1 MNPPV
6 IGIIVC
12 ASEHHRQFVSEDYIS
27 AIVHSGGI
35 PVLIPCTI
43 PPARCRQL
51 SVSSCPY
58 LSFEHY
64 SMLCNGYL
72 FCGGYDISPVL
83 FDEDSKTSIGT
94 TNYRMDYFQLS
105 LMQYL
110 LTLDRPILAICKGMQ
125 LLNLALGGTIWQDL
139 TLRPEHSDNHMQT
152 SKFCPEHSV
161 NHMQTSTVRSD
172 VCHKIQILPDSH
184 LGQIS
189 SQISSPATSI
199 LTTQHSAI
207 PELTTSNSSRRDT
220 TTPDSLEYYV
230 NSFHH
235 QAVHQIGHQLKITA
249 IASDHLIEAIES
261 TTHSFVLGVQWHPES
276 MYHTDLFSK
285 KIFDAFIQAVSV

>member
-12 ASEHHRQFVSEDYIS
+12 TSEHHRQFVSEDYIS

-43 PPARCRQL
+43 PPARYRQL

-83 FDEDSKTSIGT
+83 FEEDSRTPTGAT
-94 TNYRMDYFQLS
+94 DYRIDYFQLA
-105 LMQYL
+105 LMRYL

-125 LLNLALGGTIWQDL
+125 LLNIALGGTIWQDL
-139 TLRPEHSDNHMQT
+139 TLQPEY
-152 SKFCPEHSV
+152 SV
-161 NHMQTSTVRSD
+161 NHMQTSKLHSEHLVNHMQTSKIRSD

-189 SQISSPATSI
+189 SQISLSDSAHDTITS
-199 LTTQHSAI
+199 
-207 PELTTSNSSRRDT
+207 
-220 TTPDSLEYYV
+220 DSLCHYV

-249 IASDHLIEAIES
+249 ISSDHLIEAIES
-261 TTHSFVLGVQWHPES
+261 TAHPFVLGVQWHPES

-285 KIFDAFIQAVSV
+285 KIFDAFIQASST